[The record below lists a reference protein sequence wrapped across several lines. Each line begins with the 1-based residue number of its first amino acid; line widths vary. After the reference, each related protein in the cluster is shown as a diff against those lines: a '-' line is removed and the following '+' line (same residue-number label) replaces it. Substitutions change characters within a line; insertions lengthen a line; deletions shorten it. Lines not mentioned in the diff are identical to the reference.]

1 MMATLMTIY
10 LWVFGVIAPVVGM
23 VYVLYWSLELSDHV
37 IKGLLGLFAYLLV
50 GLPIYYTAMFFFGE
64 IIFG

>member
-1 MMATLMTIY
+1 MMGTLMAIY
-10 LWVFGVIAPVVGM
+10 MWVFGVIFPVVGL
-23 VYVLYWSLELSDHV
+23 VYVLYWCMEQASHV

-50 GLPIYYTAMFFFGE
+50 GLPIYYTAMFFIGE